1 VPDRLR
7 RWRLAPGRRRDAGL
21 AAAIAGLALIEQLA
35 GGDTEHSARAVAWIL
50 LIAAPL
56 LSRSTH
62 PVLATCAAAL
72 PLLAVPDLRGDFP
85 PTVFEVVWPILL
97 AYSCGA
103 HAHRSAGLAAT
114 AGLTIAIQIHVGFAD
129 APNLEIALTTLAP
142 WWAGRQVRSRR
153 RLVDELSERTREL
166 EAEEESFVRL
176 SVEHERA
183 RIARDLHDI
192 VSHHLAVIVIQAG
205 AGRLADGAD
214 AELAAARL
222 AAIRDAAAQALE
234 EADRLVALLHPEGA
248 APRLAALLASAQ
260 ATGARVVVS
269 PPDLS
274 LTPTVEAIA
283 YRVVQEALTNAM
295 KHAPGAD
302 VDLRIVVDGGRLSI
316 TARNDRAGEGSA
328 VAGSGS
334 GLGLA
339 GMRERLAAHGG
350 SLTAGPDGDGGFRLC
365 ATLPAAEAGTGSAVQ
380 PPLGAAVEPRATS
393 RVASSVRPPS

>member
-1 VPDRLR
+1 VPERLR
-7 RWRLAPGRRRDAGL
+7 RWQLVV
-21 AAAIAGLALIEQLA
+21 AAM
-35 GGDTEHSARAVAWIL
+35 
-50 LIAAPL
+50 
-56 LSRSTH
+56 
-62 PVLATCAAAL
+62 CAAAVL
-72 PLLAVPDLRGDFP
+72 PLAVPDLAGDVP
-85 PTVFEVVWPILL
+85 PAVFEVVWPIVL
-97 AYSCGA
+97 AYWCGA
-103 HAHRSAGLAAT
+103 HAPASAGLAAT
-114 AGLTIAIQIHVGFAD
+114 VALAIAIQIHVGFAD

-153 RLVDELSERTREL
+153 RLVAELGERTREL

-205 AGRLADGAD
+205 AGRLADGSD
-214 AELAAARL
+214 AELAAARF
-222 AAIRDAAAQALE
+222 AAIRDAAAQALA
-234 EADRLVALLHPEGA
+234 EADRLVAMLHPEGA
-248 APRLAALLASAQ
+248 APRLAPLLASAR
-260 ATGARVVVS
+260 ATGAHVVVS

-274 LTPTVEAIA
+274 LTATVEAIA

-302 VDLRIVVDGGRLSI
+302 VDLQIVLDGGSLTIS
-316 TARNDRAGEGSA
+316 ARNDGAGEGSP
-328 VAGSGS
+328 VARSGF

-365 ATLPAAEAGTGSAVQ
+365 ATLPAAAAGTGSAAQ
-380 PPLGAAVEPRATS
+380 PPVGAAVEPRATS